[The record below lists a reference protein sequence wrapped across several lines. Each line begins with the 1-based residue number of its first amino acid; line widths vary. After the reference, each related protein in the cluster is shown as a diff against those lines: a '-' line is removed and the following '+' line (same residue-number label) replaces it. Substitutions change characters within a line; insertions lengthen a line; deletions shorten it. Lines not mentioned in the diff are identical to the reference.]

1 MISSPKVVVKLDF
14 TKAINSIDRF
24 NNISD
29 KTADN
34 FIKGMFNYLSNLEK
48 RAMNMFDYYVGK
60 INNHDE
66 TNLVMKNGEYASNED
81 MNKLKKD
88 YKNYFQNANLHRGI
102 ISFDKDYLD
111 ESIEYSTLEKK
122 LVKEVIPKFLKY
134 VGYKDINKM
143 DYVASLHTN
152 TMHPHFHFSF
162 IEKEPN
168 FIGSD
173 NKVQYR
179 RKGKFTEKEINF
191 LKNEIMHTID
201 RHREFTPLVVK
212 TNKEIDELKRYFNP
226 KDRNYILKDKS
237 NLILEENILRLGQM
251 LYEYRNGKKGKIK
264 FNSIYNKE
272 IKTLTKNIKKYL
284 FDNKESSLYKKDD
297 EFKKCLEDINNYF
310 IKINED
316 NNIKKF
322 KYKSDYS
329 KNKEEYIDNYVY
341 NAIVNCAMYK
351 YSKVKSNK
359 ISSNDI
365 IEEAVLKLYK
375 KNKLDDKFN
384 ILLNYLS
391 KNRFNNKYKIEHTIK
406 KINEEMEEAKTEFSK
421 LFKVD
426 DYTKN

>member
-24 NNISD
+24 NTISD

>member
-24 NNISD
+24 NTISD

-66 TNLVMKNGEYASNED
+66 TNLVMKNGGYASNED

-122 LVKEVIPKFLKY
+122 LVKEVIPNFLKY

-179 RKGKFTEKEINF
+179 RKGKFTEREINF
-191 LKNEIMHTID
+191 LKNEIIHTID

-351 YSKVKSNK
+351 YSKVKLNK

-365 IEEAVLKLYK
+365 IEEAILKLYK

>member
-297 EFKKCLEDINNYF
+297 EFKKSLEDINNYF

-322 KYKSDYS
+322 NYKSDYS
-329 KNKEEYIDNYVY
+329 KSKEEYIDNYVY
-341 NAIVNCAMYK
+341 NAIVNCAFYK

-375 KNKLDDKFN
+375 KNKLNDKFN

-391 KNRFNNKYKIEHTIK
+391 KNRFNNKYKIEQTIK

>member
-24 NNISD
+24 NTISD

-66 TNLVMKNGEYASNED
+66 TNLVMKNGGYASNED

-122 LVKEVIPKFLKY
+122 LVKEVIPNFLKY

-179 RKGKFTEKEINF
+179 RKGKFTEREINF
-191 LKNEIMHTID
+191 LKNEIIHTID

-351 YSKVKSNK
+351 YSKVKLNK

-365 IEEAVLKLYK
+365 IEEAILKLYK
-375 KNKLDDKFN
+375 KNKLNDKFN

-391 KNRFNNKYKIEHTIK
+391 KNRFNNKYKIEETIK
-406 KINEEMEEAKTEFSK
+406 KVNEEMEEAKTEFSK